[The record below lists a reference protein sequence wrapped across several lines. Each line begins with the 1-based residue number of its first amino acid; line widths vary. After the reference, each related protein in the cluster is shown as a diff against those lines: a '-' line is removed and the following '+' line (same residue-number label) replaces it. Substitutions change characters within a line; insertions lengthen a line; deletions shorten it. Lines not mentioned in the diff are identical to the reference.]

1 MKNEKQRNEKVLFTI
16 HHSPLTT
23 MVKHILALILT
34 ITVLHTQAQDP
45 VFSQPFLSPIYL
57 NPAATGAGDNDLRFS
72 AIYRRQWW
80 AIPSQISYSAVSVD
94 KFMPSLH
101 GGFGLLGTHSSE
113 GYLKKT
119 GIYGTYAYTICS
131 NVLSAAENGDGP
143 RWFASGGLQFG
154 MVQRRIDFSKLVF
167 ADQLDVDGVIPG
179 SVTSADKAVNN
190 GKWYPDFSAGLFFNY
205 NWDDNNR
212 VLLGASAHHIN
223 RPDESLTS
231 TADTFRS
238 QLPVLWTGN
247 IMYTYTNPD
256 QTWSYSLAGIAYN
269 QAQHN
274 SLQVGAEVTQ
284 NKYDIS
290 LGVWYRGSINFQQY
304 DAFTVTLSINLAGR
318 NNENYKVRAGV
329 AHDAPIGQ
337 NRYSYTT
344 GSSELGFVWDQ
355 STYNQES
362 GNVCKP
368 RINSKSACPIQ

>member
-1 MKNEKQRNEKVLFTI
+1 LPIADCRLMIYNTSF
-16 HHSPLTT
+16 
-23 MVKHILALILT
+23 MVKYILAVVLT
-34 ITVLHTQAQDP
+34 IAIISSAQAQDP

-131 NVLSAAENGDGP
+131 NVLSPAENGDGP

-179 SVTSADKAVNN
+179 SVTSADRAVNN

-205 NWDDNNR
+205 NWDNNNR

-223 RPDESLTS
+223 RPDESLTN

-238 QLPVLWTGN
+238 QLPVLWNGN
-247 IMYTYTNPD
+247 IMYTYTDPD
-256 QTWSYSLAGIAYN
+256 QTWSYSLAGIVYN

-274 SLQVGAEVTQ
+274 SIQVGTEITQ

-290 LGVWYRGSINFQQY
+290 VGVWYRGSINFHEY
-304 DAFTVTLSINLAGR
+304 DALTVTVSINLAGR
-318 NNENYKVRAGV
+318 NNSAYKVRAGI

-355 STYNQES
+355 STYDQES

-368 RINSKSACPIQ
+368 RINSKSACPIE